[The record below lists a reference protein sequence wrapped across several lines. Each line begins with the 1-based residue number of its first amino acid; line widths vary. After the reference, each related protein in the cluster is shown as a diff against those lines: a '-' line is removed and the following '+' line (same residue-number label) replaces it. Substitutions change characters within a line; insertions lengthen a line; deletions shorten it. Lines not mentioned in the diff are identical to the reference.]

1 MTANSCER
9 HPSIASCGP
18 QKETILVGRTVTCV
32 GCVLLLSVCRA
43 ARMPVLLI
51 TWLAAGIG
59 FAKHNNRGVIHLYR
73 WTAESTRVAE
83 TRLEI
88 DAHENGVHDLA
99 LTNLDGSLVAVSG
112 GGDCRV
118 KVWSATSGQLMFC
131 FVGAAERPSRA

>member
-1 MTANSCER
+1 M
-9 HPSIASCGP
+9 PS
-18 QKETILVGRTVTCV
+18 
-32 GCVLLLSVCRA
+32 LLN
-43 ARMPVLLI
+43 
-51 TWLAAGIG
+51 TWISAGIG

-131 FVGAAERPSRA
+131 FIGMADWPSRAPGPDMISVPVINKCA